1 MCYYYIKGG
10 LALKTKYDYIIGQR
24 FGYIEP
30 LEYIGRGKF
39 RCLCHNCGNTEY
51 INTSQHILAGECKSC
66 GCLPRYKD
74 ITGTIVNEHIA
85 EKFLYLKNKK
95 AIWQWRCLLCGNV
108 RESDMAHAKR
118 FLCRCKQVQNKQDE
132 YIGKRFGKLEVQSL
146 AYIKNQQWYWHCV
159 CQCGN
164 TVDVSTYQLS
174 SGNTKSCGCSKGKRG
189 SSHPFFKDISGK
201 TFGTLTA
208 LKPLGGRYWLFH
220 CNLCG
225 KNKPMVNADVTS
237 GKCYSCGCMNLG
249 IKGSKG
255 ENEIRKWVENLAES
269 DSVKDRQILDGKE
282 IDMYYPEFNI
292 GIEYNGSAYHA
303 SLNGVYGDKP
313 KLYHRDK
320 FLQSKEQGI
329 HLISIFDIDWENN
342 QEKIKMYLRSL
353 FTKQKR
359 LFARKCKVKPISK
372 ELANS
377 FTDMYHIQ
385 GRTRQNSI
393 NYGLYYN
400 DELYAVMSFG
410 TLRLKKTQD
419 GEYELHR
426 YCVKD
431 GYTILGGAEKLLK
444 YFERKYAPR
453 YIRSYSDN
461 DYFLGSIYERLG
473 FENSGQC
480 TPRYYWFLNNQEI
493 KRERCML
500 KHLKVQYPELLA
512 KAYETNAPN
521 KENFVMVQL
530 GARKVY
536 RSGNTKWEK
545 IYGR

>member
-1 MCYYYIKGG
+1 ME
-10 LALKTKYDYIIGQR
+10 DIIGKT
-24 FGYIEP
+24 FGRWTV
-30 LEYIGRGKF
+30 IGFAYKNDKNILYYH
-39 RCLCHNCGNTEY
+39 CKCECGTERDVKKY
-51 INTSQHILAGECKSC
+51 NLVHGYTKSC
-66 GCLPRYKD
+66 GCYSKD
-74 ITGTIVNEHIA
+74 V
-85 EKFLYLKNKK
+85 
-95 AIWQWRCLLCGNV
+95 
-108 RESDMAHAKR
+108 AHSLR
-118 FLCRCKQVQNKQDE
+118 FTSL
-132 YIGKRFGKLEVQSL
+132 IGKRFGKLFVESIDHKEGSS
-146 AYIKNQQWYWHCV
+146 YFYRCR
-159 CQCGN
+159 CDCGN
-164 TVDVSTYQLS
+164 TTIVSRALLTHKQHP
-174 SGNTKSCGCSKGKRG
+174 TRSCGCLRKCGFRQDITGYVFGNLTVIGFSKRELDHTYWKCRCRCGNELEVEG
-189 SSHPFFKDISGK
+189 SHLKSGH
-201 TFGTLTA
+201 T
-208 LKPLGGRYWLFH
+208 
-220 CNLCG
+220 
-225 KNKPMVNADVTS
+225 M
-237 GKCYSCGCMNLG
+237 SCGCLDVSHG
-249 IKGSKG
+249 GSKV
-255 ENEIRKWVENLAES
+255 ENEIRKWVDSLVES
-269 DSVKDRQILDGKE
+269 NSVKDRQILDGKE

-303 SLNGVYGDKP
+303 SLNGIYGDKP

-320 FLQSKEQGI
+320 FLQAKEQGI
-329 HLISIFDIDWENN
+329 HLISIFDVDWENN

-359 LFARKCKVKPISK
+359 FFARKCEIKPISK
-372 ELANS
+372 ELADT

-444 YFERKYAPR
+444 HFERDYSPK

-461 DYFLGSIYERLG
+461 DYFLGGIYERLG

-500 KHLKVQYPELLA
+500 KHLKIQYPELLA

-545 IYGR
+545 TYGR

>member
-1 MCYYYIKGG
+1 M
-10 LALKTKYDYIIGQR
+10 
-24 FGYIEP
+24 
-30 LEYIGRGKF
+30 
-39 RCLCHNCGNTEY
+39 
-51 INTSQHILAGECKSC
+51 SC
-66 GCLPRYKD
+66 GCL
-74 ITGTIVNEHIA
+74 
-85 EKFLYLKNKK
+85 
-95 AIWQWRCLLCGNV
+95 
-108 RESDMAHAKR
+108 
-118 FLCRCKQVQNKQDE
+118 
-132 YIGKRFGKLEVQSL
+132 
-146 AYIKNQQWYWHCV
+146 
-159 CQCGN
+159 
-164 TVDVSTYQLS
+164 DVSH
-174 SGNTKSCGCSKGKRG
+174 G
-189 SSHPFFKDISGK
+189 
-201 TFGTLTA
+201 
-208 LKPLGGRYWLFH
+208 
-220 CNLCG
+220 
-225 KNKPMVNADVTS
+225 
-237 GKCYSCGCMNLG
+237 
-249 IKGSKG
+249 GSKV
-255 ENEIRKWVENLAES
+255 ENEIRKWVESLVES
-269 DSVKDRQILDGKE
+269 NSVKDRQILDGKE

-303 SLNGVYGDKP
+303 SLNGIYGDKP

-320 FLQSKEQGI
+320 FLQAKEQGI
-329 HLISIFDIDWENN
+329 HLISIFDVDWENN

-359 LFARKCKVKPISK
+359 LFARKCEIKPISK
-372 ELANS
+372 ELADT

-444 YFERKYAPR
+444 YFERKYTPK

-461 DYFLGSIYERLG
+461 DYFLGGIYERLG

-545 IYGR
+545 TYGR